1 MCPAH
6 KDCLAEGRDAHR
18 ISGSAITKIKV
29 EVVAAIEEITGH
41 EVVIA
46 TLIVNAVGEVEP
58 MERRL
63 DNALYLG
70 EINAKARSNINA
82 ARNVVHGSGIAAG
95 DAEWPDFI
103 VGSQPRASRE
113 ASRQLCQ
120 SCRSGRNI
128 GALENGFGRE
138 NFLVKTAED
147 ERLVL
152 HDRSANCESAKLII
166 QTRLLGQVIACCIG
180 HKAVLL
186 DSCSAS

>member
-1 MCPAH
+1 MRNVILGDRRADLISSRNCAESVSAEVNVEAVKAYTQLIDHSGRQVMCPAH

-18 ISGSAITKIKV
+18 ISGSAIAEIKV

-46 TLIVNAVGEVEP
+46 TLIVNAVGEVEA

-95 DAEWPDFI
+95 DAEWPYFI

-128 GALENGFGRE
+128 GALENGFG
-138 NFLVKTAED
+138 
-147 ERLVL
+147 
-152 HDRSANCESAKLII
+152 
-166 QTRLLGQVIACCIG
+166 
-180 HKAVLL
+180 
-186 DSCSAS
+186 